1 MPAQPQNEKKT
12 STTESSKSPQE
23 ERDFLDDFAHEL
35 KTPLTSIIASWSLL
49 SEEVDS
55 DKNSPQS
62 RLVQNIGRSAKQMK
76 IKIDELLDL
85 AKMRIKNLDLKK
97 AFRCKIVASGHY

>member
-1 MPAQPQNEKKT
+1 MPTQPENEKK
-12 STTESSKSPQE
+12 SPKE

-49 SEEVDS
+49 SEETDS
-55 DKNSPQS
+55 SQNSPQS

-85 AKMRIKNLDLKK
+85 AIMRIKNLDLKK
-97 AFRCKIVASGHY
+97 SL